1 MCGFNIL
8 LSTAPL
14 LGCTGVN
21 SCPFQFRAVAR
32 AVLSAAGL
40 SHLHD
45 AGPTPPLAVLEPS
58 LLSQHTL
65 ATF

>member
-1 MCGFNIL
+1 MHSIMYKVHCISMIGFIIL

-21 SCPFQFRAVAR
+21 SCPFQLRAVAR
-32 AVLSAAGL
+32 LSAAGL

-45 AGPTPPLAVLEPS
+45 ASPTPPPCCP
-58 LLSQHTL
+58 
-65 ATF
+65 